1 MFQKQNIIMP
11 WIYLF
16 IASIFEIAWTF
27 SLKYMDMKKIMAIN
41 FVRFFDDTKSIL
53 TLAPLLGY
61 IVFGL
66 VNIYCFSVAIK
77 SIPTATALA
86 VWMGMAL
93 IGVKI
98 VDITVFKQP
107 YHLSQFFYFF
117 LILAGI
123 VGLKSGA

>member
-1 MFQKQNIIMP
+1 MP

-16 IASIFEIAWTF
+16 VAAVFEVAWTF
-27 SLKYMDMKKIMAIN
+27 SLKYMNMKKIFAIN
-41 FVRFFDDTKSIL
+41 WFHFFDDKASII

-66 VNIYCFSVAIK
+66 TNIYCFSIAIK

-86 VWMGMAL
+86 VWMGVAL

-98 VDITVFKQP
+98 VDISIFKQP
-107 YHLSQFFYFF
+107 YHIAQFFYLL

>member
-1 MFQKQNIIMP
+1 MP

-16 IASIFEIAWTF
+16 VASIFEIAWTF
-27 SLKYMDMKKIMAIN
+27 SLKYMDMKKILAISWLH
-41 FVRFFDDTKSIL
+41 FFDDRTRIVIL
-53 TLAPLLGY
+53 LPLLGY

-66 VNIYCFSVAIK
+66 INIYCFSVAIK

-98 VDITVFKQP
+98 VDISVFKQP
-107 YHLSQFFYFF
+107 YHLSQFFYLL
-117 LILAGI
+117 LILVGI
-123 VGLKSGA
+123 VGLKSGS

>member
-1 MFQKQNIIMP
+1 MP